1 MYFHLMRTT
10 IEFDP
15 DTSAA
20 IEELCRA
27 EQIGVSDAVNT
38 LIRRGML
45 TSTPTARFR
54 QRTRSVGLRV
64 DVSNIAEVLETQIA
78 WINPTVGR

>member
-38 LIRRGML
+38 LIRRGLL
-45 TSTPTARFR
+45 TSTPTARFQ

-64 DVSNIAEVLETQIA
+64 DVSNIAEALETLEGA
-78 WINPTVGR
+78 ESR